1 MGYSVLSGK
10 RLRENTMHSKK
21 SIYNTLKIN
30 SMFHKEQTTKE
41 TRLYLFMAP
50 LDNEGNINYQSIEL
64 FTGRCRLPTVRK
76 ARTARTRAYLNNQ
89 QLFVLAMQ
97 REIEQEQRKGNNV
110 VVSVP
115 EWCKGLANTLSNVT
129 VRTH

>member
-1 MGYSVLSGK
+1 MY
-10 RLRENTMHSKK
+10 SKK
-21 SIYNTLKIN
+21 SLYNALKIN
-30 SMFHKEQTTKE
+30 SLFHTEQTTKE
-41 TRLYLFMAP
+41 TRLFLFMAP
-50 LDNEGNINYQSIEL
+50 LDNDGNINYQSIEL

-97 REIEQEQRKGNNV
+97 REIEQEKAKGHNV

-115 EWCKGLANTLSNVT
+115 EWCKGLTNTLSGVT
-129 VRTH
+129 VKVH